1 MTPPK
6 GPSSADVPMTE
17 QTRMVHVRGHDIRTK
32 VRSGIR
38 PVPLVLCNGIGA
50 SLEVLQPLVDALDP
64 EIEVIRFDVPGVGG
78 SPKPLAPYRFPG
90 LSHLL
95 GALLDR
101 LGHDRVDILGLS
113 WGGGLAQQFAF
124 QNPRR
129 CRRVVLANTG
139 TGSLMVP
146 ASPKVLARMLTPRR
160 YRDASYASAIAQTLY
175 GGSTRDDPTIAARL
189 LGRETRAGSVRGY
202 QYQLLA
208 GLGWTSLPWLPLLR
222 QDTLLLF
229 GDDDPIIPVVNGR
242 IFHRLLPHS
251 TLIVYHGGHL
261 DVVLRATQVVP
272 HINRFLLNE
281 PEAPTTLMPQHK
293 TSPPAG

>member
-6 GPSSADVPMTE
+6 GRSTAGVPDAPLTE
-17 QTRMVHVRGHDIRTK
+17 QTRLVHVRGHDIRTR
-32 VRSGIR
+32 VRSGTR

-78 SPKPLAPYRFPG
+78 SPNARAPYRFSG
-90 LSHLL
+90 LSRIL
-95 GALLDR
+95 GAILDR

-113 WGGGLAQQFAF
+113 WGGALAQQFAF

-146 ASPKVLARMLTPRR
+146 ASPKVLAKMLTPRR
-160 YRDASYASAIAQTLY
+160 HRDVLYAASIAQTLY
-175 GGSTRDDPTIAARL
+175 GGSTRDDPTTAASL
-189 LGRETRAGSVRGY
+189 LGKETRAGSVRGY
-202 QYQLLA
+202 RYQLLA
-208 GLGWTSLPWLPLLR
+208 GLGWTSLPFLALLR
-222 QDTLLLF
+222 QETLLLF

-242 IFHRLLPHS
+242 ILHRFLPHS
-251 TLIVYHGGHL
+251 TLVVYDGGHL
-261 DVVLRATQVVP
+261 DVVLRAPQVVP
-272 HINRFLLNE
+272 HINRFVLDQ
-281 PEAPTTLMPQHK
+281 PAAPTT
-293 TSPPAG
+293 T

>member
-6 GPSSADVPMTE
+6 GRALAHVPMAE
-17 QTRMVHVRGHDIRTK
+17 QTRLLHVRGHDIRTR
-32 VRSGIR
+32 VRSGTR
-38 PVPLVLCNGIGA
+38 PVPLVLCNGIGT

-78 SPKPLAPYRFPG
+78 SPKPIAPYRFPG
-90 LSHLL
+90 LAHLL
-95 GALLDR
+95 GALLDQ

-113 WGGGLAQQFAF
+113 WGGALAQQFAF

-146 ASPKVLARMLTPRR
+146 ARPTVLARMLTPRR
-160 YRDASYASAIAQTLY
+160 HRDAAYAASIAKTLY
-175 GGSTRDDPTIAARL
+175 GGSTREDPTTAGSL
-189 LGRETRAGSVRGY
+189 LGGETRAGSVRGY

-222 QDTLLLF
+222 QDTLLVF
-229 GDDDPIIPVVNGR
+229 GDDDPIIPVANGH

-251 TLIVYHGGHL
+251 TLVVYHGGHL
-261 DVVLRATQVVP
+261 DVVLRAAQVVP

-281 PEAPTTLMPQHK
+281 PEAPTTVTPQHR
-293 TSPPAG
+293 TSPPIG

>member
-1 MTPPK
+1 MTPPT
-6 GPSSADVPMTE
+6 GRSPADRPLTE
-17 QTRMVHVRGHDIRTK
+17 QTRLVHVRGHDIRTR
-32 VRSGIR
+32 VRSGTR

-78 SPKPLAPYRFPG
+78 SPNPVGPYRVAG
-90 LSHLL
+90 LAHLL

-101 LGHDRVDILGLS
+101 LGHARVDILGLS
-113 WGGGLAQQFAF
+113 WGGALAQQFAV

-146 ASPKVLARMLTPRR
+146 AHPLVLAKMLTPRR
-160 YRDASYASAIAQTLY
+160 HRDASYAASIASTLY
-175 GGSTRDDPTIAARL
+175 GGSTRKDPSTAAL
-189 LGRETRAGSVRGY
+189 LLDGETRAGSVRGY
-202 QYQLLA
+202 RYQLLA

-251 TLIVYHGGHL
+251 TLVIYDGGHL
-261 DVVLRATQVVP
+261 DVVLRAPQVVP
-272 HINRFLLNE
+272 HINRFLLDQ
-281 PEAPTTLMPQHK
+281 PAPTT
-293 TSPPAG
+293 T

>member
-1 MTPPK
+1 VSPPK
-6 GPSSADVPMTE
+6 GRSPAQAPLIE
-17 QTRMVHVRGHDIRTK
+17 QTRLVHVRGHDVRTR
-32 VRSGIR
+32 VRSGTR

-78 SPKPLAPYRFPG
+78 SPKPVAPYRFAG
-90 LSHLL
+90 LAHLL

-113 WGGGLAQQFAF
+113 WGGALAQQFAL
-124 QNPRR
+124 QNPMR

-139 TGSLMVP
+139 TGSIMVP
-146 ASPKVLARMLTPRR
+146 ARPQVLARMLTPRR
-160 YRDASYASAIAQTLY
+160 HRDAEYAASIAQTLY
-175 GGSTRDDPTIAARL
+175 GGSTREDPATAGRL
-189 LGRETRAGSVRGY
+189 LGAETRAGSVRGY

-208 GLGWTSLPWLPLLR
+208 GLGWTSLPFLPLLR

-242 IFHRLLPHS
+242 ILHRLLPHS
-251 TLIVYHGGHL
+251 TLVVYDGGHL
-261 DVVLRATQVVP
+261 DVVLRATQIVP
-272 HINRFLLNE
+272 HINRFLLG
-281 PEAPTTLMPQHK
+281 Q
-293 TSPPAG
+293 PAGTTTS

>member
-1 MTPPK
+1 MSSTPEAQPMTPPK
-6 GPSSADVPMTE
+6 GRSPADVPLTE
-17 QTRMVHVRGHDIRTK
+17 QTRLVHVRGHDIRTR
-32 VRSGIR
+32 VRSGTR

-50 SLEVLQPLVDALDP
+50 SLEVLQPLVEALDP
-64 EIEVIRFDVPGVGG
+64 AIEVIRFDVPGVGG
-78 SPKPLAPYRFPG
+78 SPNPFAPYRFAG
-90 LSHLL
+90 LAHLL

-113 WGGGLAQQFAF
+113 WGGALAQQFAV

-146 ASPKVLARMLTPRR
+146 ASPKVLARMVTPRR
-160 YRDASYASAIAQTLY
+160 HHDSSYAASVAQTLY
-175 GGSTRDDPTIAARL
+175 GGSTRDDPTAAARL
-189 LGRETRAGSVRGY
+189 LGKETRAGSVRGY

-229 GDDDPIIPVVNGR
+229 GTDDPIIPVVNGR

-251 TLIVYHGGHL
+251 TLVLYDGGHL
-261 DVVLRATQVVP
+261 DVVLRAAQVVP
-272 HINRFLLNE
+272 HIDRFLLDQQ
-281 PEAPTTLMPQHK
+281 AV
-293 TSPPAG
+293 PPAT